1 MEKFMKVTPREF
13 DGAFDKIGKEWMLIT
28 ASGTDESG
36 APRTNTMTASWGGVG
51 VLFNKPVVFCFV
63 RPQRY
68 TYRFLE
74 ESPRFSLS
82 FLPEQYRDALRLC
95 GSKSGKDTDKFKA
108 AGLTPALFEE
118 VPYVGEAG
126 EVLICRKLYA
136 GDLVEACFLDRD
148 LLSNYKAGDFHR
160 VYIAEIEAVLREE
173 TEK

>member
-1 MEKFMKVTPREF
+1 MENFKKVTPQDF

-28 ASGTDESG
+28 ANGTDENG
-36 APRTNTMTASWGGVG
+36 KLRTNTMTASWGGVG

-74 ESPRFSLS
+74 QSSRFSLS

-95 GSKSGKDTDKFKA
+95 GSKSGKDMDKFEK
-108 AGLTPALFEE
+108 AGLTPTAFEE
-118 VPYVGEAG
+118 VPFVGEAS
-126 EVLICRKLYA
+126 EVLVCRKLYA
-136 GDLVEACFLDRD
+136 DDLEKACFLDKT
-148 LLSNYKAGDFHR
+148 LLANYAAGDFHR
-160 VYIAEIEAVLREE
+160 VYIAEIEAVLRKD

>member
-1 MEKFMKVTPREF
+1 MKNFKKVTPGEF

-28 ASGTDESG
+28 ASGTDETG

-74 ESPRFSLS
+74 QSSRFSLS
-82 FLPEQYRDALRLC
+82 FLSEQYRDALRLC
-95 GSKSGKDTDKFKA
+95 GSKSGKDMDKFER
-108 AGLTPALFEE
+108 AGLTCAAFEE
-118 VPYVGEAG
+118 VPFVGEAD

-136 GDLVEACFLDRD
+136 DDLKEASFLDKSV
-148 LLSNYKAGDFHR
+148 LSNYVAGDFHR
-160 VYIAEIEAVLREE
+160 VYIAEIEAVLRGDTE
-173 TEK
+173 T

>member
-1 MEKFMKVTPREF
+1 MEKFKKVTPREF

-28 ASGTDESG
+28 ASGKDENG
-36 APRTNTMTASWGGVG
+36 VPRTNTMTASWGGVG

-95 GSKSGKDTDKFKA
+95 GSKSGKDIDKFKA
-108 AGLTPALFEE
+108 ADLNPRLFEE
-118 VPYVGEAG
+118 VPFVGEAS
-126 EVLICRKLYA
+126 EVLVCRKLYA
-136 GDLVEACFLDRD
+136 GDLAEAHFLDKS
-148 LLSNYKAGDFHR
+148 LLSNYAAGDFHR
-160 VYIAEIEAVLREE
+160 VYIAEIEAVLRKESE
-173 TEK
+173 T